1 MPETIEVRVMFILVD
16 DFNGDVSNCG
26 EDKGQRGECKEN
38 LKKDFRNNQHFVIG
52 INHVQTLQHG
62 DKKTIKIEN
71 KNHAKRKSFCVWT

>member
-1 MPETIEVRVMFILVD
+1 MFILVD

-26 EDKGQRGECKEN
+26 ENKRQGRESKEN
-38 LKKDFRNNQHFVIG
+38 LCENLKRDEHFVIG

-71 KNHAKRKSFCVWT
+71 NFHAKRKSFCVWA